1 MLLAACH
8 ASGKMLLASRTG
20 HRHTDEPGALTR
32 DAQLGRVLFIERFV
46 RLHEQ
51 RQAVGTAEPFDF
63 LIHSGREGGNTP
75 GKKEKGRAVEV
86 ESHRHQ
92 LNYLCICIICVI
104 YLAWMRRS
112 KQGT

>member
-63 LIHSGREGGNTP
+63 LITFRTGRGEHP
-75 GKKEKGRAVEV
+75 RKKRKRK
-86 ESHRHQ
+86 S
-92 LNYLCICIICVI
+92 C
-104 YLAWMRRS
+104 
-112 KQGT
+112 